1 MRGIP
6 LRRRVRATRV
16 IGAVTA
22 LLLSAGALAACATG
36 STDADGP
43 APSQTATPTPTPTP
57 TPLTPAEQLLAANTS
72 VAGACAVSF
81 QLEGATI
88 DPQLQVQDHLFDRLP
103 IPRAAGRAFAG
114 WYADP
119 AAAAAASADPTTGA
133 ANPAVRVNGSHLV
146 ACPTHQLTLYGAD
159 AVQVAAVFGC
169 QQADEVGH
177 PDRAKGV
184 VLIGRGYAAELG
196 VGIQKVVVLALKP
209 HIGQHVVR
217 VAVGCG
223 APGIRALAGGRGLG
237 GGH

>member
-81 QLEGATI
+81 QLDGATI

-146 ACPTHQLTLYGAD
+146 ACPTHQLTHGRTVHPE
-159 AVQVAAVFGC
+159 AVGQLLH
-169 QQADEVGH
+169 GH
-177 PDRAKGV
+177 
-184 VLIGRGYAAELG
+184 LCG
-196 VGIQKVVVLALKP
+196 VGIEQRRTIRGIQTSLRLTRFFDHRSP
-209 HIGQHVVR
+209 S
-217 VAVGCG
+217 VGPLG
-223 APGIRALAGGRGLG
+223 RRATCSARSRCLVDTGNQRTQGLAGV
-237 GGH
+237 